1 MTSYGYDDKGQHPPL
16 QIQFLPFLKDS
27 MLGFTNYD
35 QLKLKKKKKH
45 NKRTG
50 STYNLPTIFFSVL

>member
-35 QLKLKKKKKH
+35 QLKLKKKK
-45 NKRTG
+45 TQ
-50 STYNLPTIFFSVL
+50 